1 MTTGKRIAMY
11 REQAGIR
18 QTELADK
25 IGISKQLLWKYETDR
40 ITNIPLENIEKIASA
55 LDIDPSVL
63 TGWDEEEPRDELA
76 DLLEELRDRP
86 EMRMLFETSK
96 NMTPEQ
102 IRTVVAMLEG
112 FKK

>member
-11 REQAGIR
+11 REQAGLR

-40 ITNIPLENIEKIASA
+40 ITNIPLENIEKIASV

-76 DLLEELRDRP
+76 DLLDELRDRP

-102 IRTVVAMLEG
+102 INAVVQMLEG